1 MAETVFRRI
10 SHCIRKVM
18 RSGHG
23 EVVVKVADGKVKR
36 ILETVA
42 TKVD

>member
-1 MAETVFRRI
+1 MAETVLRHIAR
-10 SHCIRKVM
+10 CVRKVM

-23 EVVVKVADGKVKR
+23 EIVVKVADGKVKR